1 MSNILSVNDKLKY
14 NDGSK
19 FFNRTKIIGG
29 YDPYKD
35 KNGVTRF
42 GTKVFE
48 TENMIVLGGGLFTL
62 EKLFNVT
69 PNLEVD
75 YLENYLTGFSP
86 EYGSGLNT
94 AASSSTEEP
103 VICLFGVGTG
113 GASDTINS
121 TLDVKYWEREVQ
133 GMIPFRQTE
142 LDLAADEVDK
152 YWFKSKTTVN
162 NIEKTQYYLKSF
174 ESVPEI
180 KALWLDSGEEGVDG
194 SEVQSNVHS
203 TPSSSSTPI
212 ETFVELTL
220 KLSKNDIQEYFND
233 TANVGVPRINT
244 IGLFTGKKV
253 TATDPSTGLTH
264 TDYRHVKLFSKLN
277 INNEVL
283 TSGKELTI
291 VYRIYTS

>member
-1 MSNILSVNDKLKY
+1 MSSVLSVNDNLKY
-14 NDGSK
+14 TDGSK

-62 EKLFNVT
+62 NKLFNVT

-75 YLENYLTGFSP
+75 YLENFLTGFNP

-94 AASSSTEEP
+94 AASSSTESP
-103 VICLFGVGTG
+103 IVCLFGVGTG

-121 TLDVKYWEREVQ
+121 TFDVKYWEREVQ
-133 GMIPFRQTE
+133 GMIPFRQTD
-142 LDLAADEVDK
+142 LALAADEVDK
-152 YWFKSKTTVN
+152 YWFKSKTTDTPN
-162 NIEKTQYYLKSF
+162 NIEKTRYYLKSF
-174 ESVPEI
+174 ETDPEI

-194 SEVQSNVHS
+194 SEVQNNVHL

-220 KLSKNDIQEYFND
+220 KISKNDIQEYFAD
-233 TANVGVPRINT
+233 TQNVGIARINT
-244 IGLFTGKKV
+244 IGLFTGIKV
-253 TATDPSTGLTH
+253 SATDPSTGLTH

-283 TSGKELTI
+283 QITGRT
-291 VYRIYTS
+291 